1 MSAITANTLHVET
14 SDVLDDV
21 EQGRAFNITRRGKII
36 GRIIPAKDRSRKSD
50 WDEIM
55 SPVWEAQKRV
65 KATTPNPVLGER
77 ARRRR

>member
-1 MSAITANTLHVET
+1 MSAITANTLHIET

-36 GRIIPAKDRSRKSD
+36 GRIIPVKDRAGISG

-65 KATTPNPVLGER
+65 KATTPNPVLAER

>member
-1 MSAITANTLHVET
+1 MSAITANTLHIET
-14 SDVLDDV
+14 RDVLDDV

-36 GRIIPAKDRSRKSD
+36 GRIVPVKERTGASS

-65 KATTPNPVLGER
+65 NATKPNPVLAER